1 MGTLNWVDTSLD
13 VDQTSR
19 KYGATTFGFSVRGGF
34 RLEVRR
40 WFFASVAGEVGLD
53 SDVLWGA
60 ELSVGFST
68 L

>member
-1 MGTLNWVDTSLD
+1 MNWVDTQLD

-19 KYGATTFGFSVRGGF
+19 RYGANTFGFSVRGGV

-40 WFFASVAGEVGLD
+40 WFFASIAGEVGLQ
-53 SDVLWGA
+53 SDVLWGG